1 MTSRHPHRLTPPSL
15 AVAAALLFA
24 GCTSDNSD
32 YHRQVQE
39 NAQQSA
45 KQPTMA
51 GESHFLDGKVDVEV
65 KLGRGF
71 RPRVN
76 KAIFESRD
84 DPFRQDPNDKE
95 EKRYQSLADD
105 DEYFIPRMHNS
116 VLPPHALRLRIT
128 NESQETVEVEYLE
141 CNSSLGNFVI
151 RPAKATLEP
160 GKSHE
165 PEAMISLLGATGEDI
180 PVKLTFAFNGRRETQ
195 ILALKL
201 ASSAAKTPALGQ

>member
-1 MTSRHPHRLTPPSL
+1 MTPRFNRLPAPTL
-15 AVAAALLFA
+15 VFAAALLVA

-32 YHRQVQE
+32 YHRQIQE

-51 GESHFLDGKVDVEV
+51 GGSRFFEGKIDVEV

-116 VLPPHALRLRIT
+116 VLPPHALRLRVT
-128 NESQETVEVEYLE
+128 NESQETVEVDYLE
-141 CNSSLGNFVI
+141 CNSSLGNFVV
-151 RPAKATLEP
+151 RPAKATLEA

-165 PEAMISLLGATGEDI
+165 PEAMISLLGASGEDI
-180 PVKLTFAFNGRRETQ
+180 PIKLTFAFNGRRETQ
-195 ILALKL
+195 IVTLKL
-201 ASSAAKTPALGQ
+201 ATAAAKAAPLGQ